1 MVEYESG
8 KGEIELET
16 YTRDQ
21 INFLIDEAME
31 YIPKT
36 VEKYAKIIGVD
47 YGRITIRAQ
56 KTRWG
61 SCSAK
66 RNLNFNCLLMLL
78 REELRDYVIIHELC
92 HIKEMNH
99 SPAFWKEVEKY
110 CPDHKSLRKELR
122 EDAKELIPRLP

>member
-1 MVEYESG
+1 MIEYESG
-8 KGEIELET
+8 KGEKELKT

-99 SPAFWKEVEKY
+99 SPAFWQEVEKY